1 MNCAVDN
8 VRNPMSLEIAEF
20 DQARDL
26 ETFVRIYNQIY
37 PHMQISAQGWIA
49 AASHRSGFWRMVMA
63 RQDGVGVGFARAMTD
78 SYDPSTVEVSL
89 GVESASRQN
98 GVGKALA
105 NAIERAVAE
114 RPERY
119 VRVFLRE
126 GNEVGKAMA
135 ESYGLRLYATRLRFE
150 GETQDL
156 VLTASTPPNYRVEP
170 IKDWRAAHEV
180 VRLTLRDDPDDLVAP
195 DYKTF
200 RELTVDDPGFVE
212 RSNLGAYY
220 KGKLVGITLLR
231 ARNGQGEV
239 FYTGVVPRHRAKTLA
254 TVLKARSIFEARR
267 QGITNAYTDV
277 HSGNTPM
284 IRANEKLGMKRAVG
298 LGQWV
303 MRAEIAGLNDVR
315 KTPSQ

>member
-1 MNCAVDN
+1 VDN
-8 VRNPMSLEIAEF
+8 VRSPMSLEIAEF

-26 ETFVRIYNQIY
+26 ETFIRIYNQIY

-49 AASHRSGFWRMVMA
+49 AASHRSGFWRMVVA

-98 GVGKALA
+98 GVGTALA
-105 NAIERAVAE
+105 NAIGRAVAE

-135 ESYGLRLYATRLRFE
+135 ESYGLRLYATWFRFE

-156 VLTASTPPNYRVEP
+156 DLTASTPPNYRVEP
-170 IKDWRAAHEV
+170 IKDWGAAHEV
-180 VRLTLRDDPDDLVAP
+180 FRLTLRDDPDDLVAP

-220 KGKLVGITLLR
+220 KGKLVGVTLLR

-239 FYTGVVPRHRAKTLA
+239 FYTGVVPRHRAKGLA

-284 IRANEKLGMKRAVG
+284 IRVNEKLGMKRAVG

-303 MRAEIAGLNDVR
+303 MRTEIAGLNDVR
-315 KTPSQ
+315 KAPTQ